1 MYNSAEPLKLTHKKL
16 AYDVWVF
23 KDFFIKEKFLEFKSI
38 ITSQTNWK
46 IGGKK
51 IDNDSESALER
62 EMRFIPLDQESSD
75 LKNITNILHSKE
87 NVDFILDSI
96 CIDSKNIY
104 ASKHWSGA
112 RLNKKGS
119 QQLIH
124 RDALFSPDQTE
135 SKLFT
140 IMYYFSSPQGDEEGS
155 LEIWSKDMTEMLFSI
170 PSTENTVVCFENNEF
185 AWHGVPKCDYD
196 RYAYTMSLAKEVN
209 EIDKDLL
216 NDKYK
221 QKALFVKRPNDPE
234 KISELA
240 IKRFS

>member
-112 RLNKKGS
+112 RLNKKGN
-119 QQLIH
+119 I
-124 RDALFSPDQTE
+124 RYRPVE
-135 SKLFT
+135 SCHAT
-140 IMYYFSSPQGDEEGS
+140 GQNRSS
-155 LEIWSKDMTEMLFSI
+155 
-170 PSTENTVVCFENNEF
+170 
-185 AWHGVPKCDYD
+185 
-196 RYAYTMSLAKEVN
+196 
-209 EIDKDLL
+209 
-216 NDKYK
+216 KYM
-221 QKALFVKRPNDPE
+221 AFC
-234 KISELA
+234 
-240 IKRFS
+240 